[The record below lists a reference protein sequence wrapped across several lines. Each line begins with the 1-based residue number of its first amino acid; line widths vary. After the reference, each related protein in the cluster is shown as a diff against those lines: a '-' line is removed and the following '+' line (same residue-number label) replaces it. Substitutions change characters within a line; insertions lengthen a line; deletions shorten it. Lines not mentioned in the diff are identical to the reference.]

1 MTIVLAAFV
10 ETHSALVPSETLE
23 AVLWQVE
30 PVQRLVTDLKR
41 VYLYASE
48 FGNIYTTLFAKVSST
63 DQILGLHA
71 STIMANT
78 SHQYVGILD
87 PNSIRRSDHS
97 DTWRRYEQFKM
108 TVFIQ
113 QKGGVGKTTM
123 SYATA
128 YGLARAGN
136 TVLYVDADSQRNGT
150 ISAIAK
156 HLYYNYDGDYSAFFT
171 DTGATDT
178 LLTALR

>member
-1 MTIVLAAFV
+1 M
-10 ETHSALVPSETLE
+10 
-23 AVLWQVE
+23 
-30 PVQRLVTDLKR
+30 
-41 VYLYASE
+41 
-48 FGNIYTTLFAKVSST
+48 
-63 DQILGLHA
+63 GLHA

-87 PNSIRRSDHS
+87 PNSIRRSDQS

-136 TVLYVDADSQRNGT
+136 TVLYVDADSQRNGN

-156 HLYYNYDGDYSAFFT
+156 HVYHNYHGDCNAFFR
-171 DTGATDT
+171 DTSATDT